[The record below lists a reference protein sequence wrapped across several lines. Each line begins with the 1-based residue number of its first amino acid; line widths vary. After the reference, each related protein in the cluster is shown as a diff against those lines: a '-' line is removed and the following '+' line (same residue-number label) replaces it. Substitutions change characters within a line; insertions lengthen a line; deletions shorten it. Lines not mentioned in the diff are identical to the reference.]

1 MWVLWSLA
9 GESFPVIKAA
19 DDHVSSGMESAEVTK
34 RCLEAHVNTPVFV
47 ATDQPVLRCQIPQP
61 DNMWSMTDKELVWL
75 ELPEKTASPA
85 EFRFDVCV
93 IGGDWSPSSSKLIT
107 HCAIS
112 QSVNQYVAARGCLFS
127 HCDEDYSGSWKC
139 HTWCGWTFGTY
150 MVYHLKWKQRNCPQL
165 ALLLS

>member
-1 MWVLWSLA
+1 MRVLWPLA
-9 GESFPVIKAA
+9 GESFPA

-34 RCLEAHVNTPVFV
+34 TPSRSSCKHSSIGCHGSAGAQVSNTSAWQHVK
-47 ATDQPVLRCQIPQP
+47 
-61 DNMWSMTDKELVWL
+61 DKELVWL
-75 ELPEKTASPA
+75 ELREKTASPA
-85 EFRFDVCV
+85 EFRFDVCL

-139 HTWCGWTFGTY
+139 PTWCGWTFGTW
-150 MVYHLKWKQRNCPQL
+150 HI
-165 ALLLS
+165 